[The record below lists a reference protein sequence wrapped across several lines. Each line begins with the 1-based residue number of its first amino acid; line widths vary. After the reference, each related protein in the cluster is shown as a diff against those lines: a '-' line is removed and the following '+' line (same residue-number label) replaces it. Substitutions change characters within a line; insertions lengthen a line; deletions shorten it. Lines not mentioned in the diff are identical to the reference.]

1 LPRYRRKAKKRKKKQ
16 QQKEER
22 LRKKAAREAAEKAM
36 LDGEDLDDFELE
48 VNQIQSALHTSFNA
62 ILCYSCPFFSFR
74 SNNHFNSTHEL
85 TKTALTPPLQTGVGA
100 IARQSQGIDVD
111 ALLGDEAADD
121 YSGLGQLPGTIEDDP
136 LLCVPTCTL
145 QSRICSS
152 AVKVVVKTLLL
163 HFWSS
168 FVQLH
173 GLVVVVV
180 VG

>member
-1 LPRYRRKAKKRKKKQ
+1 MQFCATL
-16 QQKEER
+16 
-22 LRKKAAREAAEKAM
+22 
-36 LDGEDLDDFELE
+36 
-48 VNQIQSALHTSFNA
+48 AL
-62 ILCYSCPFFSFR
+62 FFSFR